1 MRLIAFVTTF
11 YLICASVLVAQKKKT
26 VTKEDMPRIPFTSV
40 ADALDSF
47 ELANGFSLEIV
58 ASEPLVSDPVD
69 ACFDEHG
76 RMFVAEMHGY
86 PLQLLS

>member
-1 MRLIAFVTTF
+1 MTSMRPRVLFFVF
-11 YLICASVLVAQKKKT
+11 LLLCAADLYSQDRKT

-40 ADALDSF
+40 KDALDTF

-58 ASEPLVSDPVD
+58 AAEPLVSDPVD

-76 RMFVAEMHGY
+76 RMYVAEMLG
-86 PLQLLS
+86 